1 MQLLGPL
8 PRLMREEGSVMS
20 MVPFESGKKWPSE
33 DPGTISQREA
43 EWMSLTIILAVTV
56 GIIAVCIYMV

>member
-1 MQLLGPL
+1 
-8 PRLMREEGSVMS
+8 MREEGSVMS